1 MEKESAFKNF
11 INKQSVQ
18 SIANEISKVHP
29 SFKSKEFV
37 QVSKKLAA
45 LEFRARAMIIS
56 DYLRKTLPE
65 DYPQAL
71 KILVKVLRRK
81 NLSGFTLWAFS
92 EFISQHGTDHFD
104 ESMYAMYEL
113 TQHFTSEFAV
123 RPYFI
128 KDHKKTL
135 SYFHKWA
142 ADKNVHVRRWVSEGA
157 RPLLPW
163 GLRLHVFKE
172 NPELSVA
179 LLEHLK
185 YDDELYVRKSVANHL
200 NDVAKF
206 APDLVLSTLAKWQK
220 ECPKEQLDKI
230 NWIKKQ
236 ALRTLI
242 KKGNPKALK
251 MVGAADKVEIALDDF
266 KTSKSAYKMND
277 KLNFS
282 FSISSKSKK
291 KQNIVIDYVIYFVKA
306 NRKISPKVYKLKTFE
321 LSPKQTL
328 LIEKNHSLK
337 PITTMRYYGGE
348 HFVALKINGKE
359 TEKLKWRF
367 KI

>member
-11 INKQSVQ
+11 INKKSVE
-18 SIANEISKVHP
+18 SIATEISKVYS
-29 SFKSKEFV
+29 SFNSKEFMP
-37 QVSKKLAA
+37 VSEKLAP

-56 DYLRKTLPE
+56 DYLRKTLPQ
-65 DYPQAL
+65 DYPLAL

-81 NLSGFTLWAFS
+81 KLSGFTLWAFS
-92 EFISQHGTDHFD
+92 EFIAQHGTDHFD
-104 ESMYAMYEL
+104 ESMHAMYEL

-128 KDHKKTL
+128 KDPTKTL
-135 SYFHKWA
+135 TYFHKWA
-142 ADKNVHVRRWVSEGA
+142 TDKNMHVRRWVSEGS

-163 GLRLHVFKE
+163 GLRLHVFKD

-206 APDLVLSTLAKWQK
+206 APDLVLGTLAKWQK
-220 ECPKEQLDKI
+220 ECPKEHLNKI

-251 MVGAADKVEIALDDF
+251 MMGAADNVKIALADF
-266 KTSKSAYKMND
+266 KTSKSSYKLND

-282 FSISSKSKK
+282 FSICSKSKK
-291 KQNIVIDYVIYFVKA
+291 KQNIVVDYVIYFVKA
-306 NRKISPKVYKLKTFE
+306 NQENSPKVYKLKAFE
-321 LSPKQTL
+321 LAPKEKLQL
-328 LIEKNHSLK
+328 EKNHSLK
-337 PITTMRYYGGE
+337 AITTMRYYSGE

-359 TEKLKWRF
+359 TEKLKWKF
-367 KI
+367 KV